1 MSPFSLMQF
10 QELITSRLLLRQ
22 LTDEDVKFI
31 YQLRSNEDVNKFI
44 GRPLAVSVQD
54 ALGFIKLIN
63 DNISKYKSLYWL
75 IILKSENKP
84 AGTITL
90 WQFSVEEN
98 SAEIGYELLPQY
110 QGKGIMHEAV
120 KKIISYAFDELNLKK
135 ISGFTHEDNKA
146 SVKLLE
152 KNNFKRDREA
162 EKLKEENIE
171 LKRMLIYSLTNSNE

>member
-1 MSPFSLMQF
+1 MFPFSLTPF
-10 QELITSRLLLRQ
+10 PELITSRLLLRQ

-98 SAEIGYELLPQY
+98 SAEIGYKLLPQY

-120 KKIISYAFDELNLKK
+120 KKIISLISPK
-135 ISGFTHEDNKA
+135 ILLYLTMPNMYTSLPTIPFTERSG
-146 SVKLLE
+146 
-152 KNNFKRDREA
+152 KRYRRPA
-162 EKLKEENIE
+162 TAWWPI
-171 LKRMLIYSLTNSNE
+171 